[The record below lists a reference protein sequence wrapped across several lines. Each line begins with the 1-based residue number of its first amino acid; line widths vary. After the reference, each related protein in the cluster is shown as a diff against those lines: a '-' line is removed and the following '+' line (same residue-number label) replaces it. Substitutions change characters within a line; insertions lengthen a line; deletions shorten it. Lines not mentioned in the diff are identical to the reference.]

1 MGSSSKRSAKQ
12 SARASGPAAAQ
23 SHACATPPKKTGPR
37 AAPFALRAVF
47 EQLEPRLLLS
57 ADLNPLATEALLA
70 TPTPASGSEF
80 RALTD
85 PGHPSAVTAAAVAPV
100 QRTHE
105 LVFIDPRVPDRD
117 QLLAGLT
124 GQSTDGRRFEVIV
137 LDTTR
142 DGIAQVTAALAE
154 RIQID
159 AIHFISHGTDG
170 AVQLGRTWLD
180 AKTLAANAEAVASWG
195 ESLKRDADLLFYGCD
210 LAASARG
217 RALVEWIAELT
228 RGDVAAS
235 TDVTGSAAL
244 GGDWDLE
251 YRRGQI
257 ETPLAPSAAGLSVWQ
272 GTLAQTF
279 YLGGDATPPFSDLET
294 AAPTDA
300 SWDGS
305 NNYDPGRDAEPGL
318 LIKKDNA
325 SASQSDTEKHHTWTA
340 LAPAGGIVIA
350 NEQVTLAVWSAMKD
364 NDPDKEGTITAYL
377 LDMASAT
384 ATSGTQIAQATVPLK
399 PWSANFAEEVL
410 DFGIV
415 NHTVAAG
422 RYLGVK
428 LVVGNTSDDDL
439 WFAYDATAYPSRLEI
454 GASNAPPVAIAAS
467 ASGNED
473 EAQIAITL
481 TAADLEGPV
490 ASFRL
495 NGLPANGLLYA
506 DAGLTTLAA
515 IATDYAAAGN
525 ALTLYFVPAANWN
538 GTTSFQFT
546 AVDGGGLADATPG
559 NATINVAPLNDAP
572 AGTDGAVATLMNT
585 PRVLAAADFGFTDP
599 DAGDSMSAVRIDGL
613 PLLGTLSVGG
623 IPLLLP
629 GAVVTAAQLA
639 AGDLVFTPL
648 LLTSGTPYASFDFSV
663 ADAASV
669 FDPTRNVLTINVL
682 FVNSP
687 PDGTNTSVTT
697 NEDTPYALA
706 VANFGFT
713 DPDAGDSLGAV
724 RIDVLPTA
732 GVLTLLGTP
741 VTPGQIVLAA
751 DIAAGRLVFTP
762 APDASGAPYA
772 SFTFSVR
779 DSNGAF
785 DTTANL
791 LTLTVSPVNDPPVAA
806 DNAYAVS
813 EDAILSVPLASAAV
827 LANDTDVD
835 GPALSAVLVA
845 GPANGVLAL
854 APNGTFTYTPNAN
867 FYGTDTF
874 TYRAFDGSASSNVAT
889 VTITINNVADNTLVV
904 DTAADTV
911 NGDTTSIDAL
921 LANKGVD
928 GLVSLREAI
937 LAANAT
943 ANAGTPDLIHFSIAG
958 SGPHTIALAATL
970 PQITDAAVI
979 DGTTEPDFTG
989 TPVIVLDG
997 NGGAGNGL
1005 RLAAN
1010 GSTVR
1015 GLAIVDFGQAGVLV
1029 SGTGNTIE
1037 GNYIGIAADGVTAAG
1052 NQTYGVRVNAGGN
1065 VIGGTTAAQR
1075 NVISGNRIDGLYIAG
1090 GSGNVVQ
1097 GNYVGTNAAGTAAV
1111 ANLEDGIWI
1120 DGGSNTIVG
1129 GTALG
1134 EGNLLSGNAW
1144 SGIALSGSS
1153 AGTVILGNRIGLD
1166 AAGTGAI
1173 ANQRH
1178 GVDLGSF
1185 SGATVGGTAAG
1196 AANVIAFNRIEGV
1209 SVAAGTGHSILG
1221 NSIFANGGLGI
1232 DLIPGANSD
1241 MNAPVIYSVT
1251 VSGGT
1256 VTIAGEARPGATVE
1270 FFEADPDPSGRGEGR
1285 TLLGSGVVSG
1295 AVAGAVD
1302 PTARRFTFTFAV
1314 GSIAVGDRL
1323 TATATDGGGSTSE
1336 FAVNV
1341 VANALPPGIAITP
1354 IGGLVTTED
1363 GGIAEFLVVLESEPA
1378 ADVTIA
1384 FSTSDATEGT
1394 VAPAS
1399 LTFTALNWS
1408 VAQIVTVTGVADF
1421 LTDGAVAYS
1430 LVAAAVT
1437 SADPGYSGLDPAD
1450 IALTNVDGVNEA
1462 PVNSVPSAQST
1473 AEDSAL
1479 VFTGPLAFS
1488 IADSDLGA
1496 GLAQVSPGGDERHAH
1511 PRRDRRPELQRR
1523 RWHGRRQHDLHRHDR
1538 GGERRPCRH
1547 ELPARPRFQ
1556 RDRRRDH
1563 DYHQRPGRRAAAGGA
1578 QTDTDSVTISVTAVN
1593 DAPVATADTATTPED
1608 TPLVIAAS
1616 ALTANDTDV
1625 EGQPLSVIS
1634 VQGAVNGAVSLAAGT
1649 ITFTPTANY
1658 NGPASFTYTIDD
1670 GNGGTATATVN
1681 VTVTAVNDAPVANN
1695 VVANGSEDDPQIAV
1709 TLTASDVDGAV
1720 ASFRLASVPAD
1731 GALYTDAGLSLLAV
1745 AGTDYAAAGNAL
1757 TLYFVPAANWN
1768 GSTGFQFTATDGGGL
1783 SDATPANAMIDVA
1796 TANDVPLAAADAA
1809 ATNETPR
1816 SPPPTFSSTIRSAT
1830 SRPRSSPST
1839 RRARRAAP
1847 WCSAPATPSPT
1858 PLPLPSAAPTRS
1870 PTRSGTATARPR
1882 PPR

>member
-1 MGSSSKRSAKQ
+1 MPLLTYSITAGNIGGAFAINPVTGAITVANGGALDFETTPSFALTVQAQDAGGS
-12 SARASGPAAAQ
+12 AAAATVIVNVINVNEAPVHSVPGAQ
-23 SHACATPPKKTGPR
+23 STPEDT
-37 AAPFALRAVF
+37 ALVFAG
-47 EQLEPRLLLS
+47 
-57 ADLNPLATEALLA
+57 PLAFSLA
-70 TPTPASGSEF
+70 
-80 RALTD
+80 D
-85 PGHPSAVTAAAVAPV
+85 PDLGAGLAQVS
-100 QRTHE
+100 
-105 LVFIDPRVPDRD
+105 
-117 QLLAGLT
+117 LAGTNGTLT
-124 GQSTDGRRFEVIV
+124 LG
-137 LDTTR
+137 
-142 DGIAQVTAALAE
+142 
-154 RIQID
+154 
-159 AIHFISHGTDG
+159 GTVGLSFSVGDG
-170 AVQLGRTWLD
+170 AAD
-180 AKTLAANAEAVASWG
+180 ATMTFTGTLAAVN
-195 ESLKRDADLLFYGCD
+195 
-210 LAASARG
+210 
-217 RALVEWIAELT
+217 
-228 RGDVAAS
+228 
-235 TDVTGSAAL
+235 
-244 GGDWDLE
+244 
-251 YRRGQI
+251 
-257 ETPLAPSAAGLSVWQ
+257 
-272 GTLAQTF
+272 
-279 YLGGDATPPFSDLET
+279 
-294 AAPTDA
+294 
-300 SWDGS
+300 
-305 NNYDPGRDAEPGL
+305 
-318 LIKKDNA
+318 
-325 SASQSDTEKHHTWTA
+325 TA
-340 LAPAGGIVIA
+340 LAGMSFLPTLDFTGAAGITIATSDQGGSGAGGAQIDTDSVAIS
-350 NEQVTLAVWSAMKD
+350 VTPM
-364 NDPDKEGTITAYL
+364 NDA
-377 LDMASAT
+377 
-384 ATSGTQIAQATVPLK
+384 
-399 PWSANFAEEVL
+399 
-410 DFGIV
+410 
-415 NHTVAAG
+415 
-422 RYLGVK
+422 
-428 LVVGNTSDDDL
+428 
-439 WFAYDATAYPSRLEI
+439 
-454 GASNAPPVAIAAS
+454 PVAIAAS

-559 NATINVAPLNDAP
+559 NATINVTPLNDAP

-741 VTPGQIVLAA
+741 VTAGQIVLAA

-785 DTTANL
+785 DTTPNL

-813 EDAILSVPLASAAV
+813 EDATLSVPLASAAV

-874 TYRAFDGSASSNVAT
+874 TYRAFDGSASSNIAT

-970 PQITDAAVI
+970 PQITDAVVI
-979 DGTTEPDFTG
+979 DGTTEPDFAG

-1097 GNYVGTNAAGTAAV
+1097 GNYVGTNAAGTAEV
-1111 ANLEDGIWI
+1111 ANREDGIWI
-1120 DGGSNTIVG
+1120 DGASNTTVG
-1129 GTALG
+1129 GTASG
-1134 EGNLLSGNAW
+1134 EGNLVSGNLW
-1144 SGIALSGSS
+1144 SGIALSGS
-1153 AGTVILGNRIGLD
+1153 GTGNVVVGNRIGLD

-1232 DLIPGANSD
+1232 DLTSGANSD

-1421 LTDGAVAYS
+1421 LTDGTVAYS

-1450 IALTNVDGVNEA
+1450 IALTNVDGANEA
-1462 PVNSVPSAQST
+1462 PVHAVPGAQST
-1473 AEDSAL
+1473 AEDTAL
-1479 VFTGPLAFS
+1479 TFAGALAFS
-1488 IADSDLGA
+1488 IADPDLGA
-1496 GLAQVSPGGDERHAH
+1496 GLAQVTLAGTNGTLTLGGTTGLSFSIGDGTA
-1511 PRRDRRPELQRR
+1511 DASMTFTGTIAAVNTALA
-1523 RWHGRRQHDLHRHDR
+1523 GMSF
-1538 GGERRPCRH
+1538 
-1547 ELPARPRFQ
+1547 LPALDFT
-1556 RDRRRDH
+1556 
-1563 DYHQRPGRRAAAGGA
+1563 GAAAGITITTSDQGGSGAGGA
-1578 QTDTDSVTISVTAVN
+1578 QSDTDSVTISVTAVN
-1593 DAPVATADTATTPED
+1593 DAPVDTVPGSLTVTED
-1608 TPLVIAAS
+1608 WRPDHRNLDRRRRRRRGCAARHVVR
-1616 ALTANDTDV
+1616 ALGYACRRLPAA
-1625 EGQPLSVIS
+1625 GSPS
-1634 VQGAVNGAVSLAAGT
+1634 GAPAAVRSLSLARSRT
-1649 ITFTPTANY
+1649 STP
-1658 NGPASFTYTIDD
+1658 S
-1670 GNGGTATATVN
+1670 
-1681 VTVTAVNDAPVANN
+1681 
-1695 VVANGSEDDPQIAV
+1695 
-1709 TLTASDVDGAV
+1709 
-1720 ASFRLASVPAD
+1720 
-1731 GALYTDAGLSLLAV
+1731 
-1745 AGTDYAAAGNAL
+1745 
-1757 TLYFVPAANWN
+1757 
-1768 GSTGFQFTATDGGGL
+1768 
-1783 SDATPANAMIDVA
+1783 
-1796 TANDVPLAAADAA
+1796 
-1809 ATNETPR
+1809 
-1816 SPPPTFSSTIRSAT
+1816 
-1830 SRPRSSPST
+1830 SRPR
-1839 RRARRAAP
+1839 A
-1847 WCSAPATPSPT
+1847 
-1858 PLPLPSAAPTRS
+1858 
-1870 PTRSGTATARPR
+1870 
-1882 PPR
+1882 